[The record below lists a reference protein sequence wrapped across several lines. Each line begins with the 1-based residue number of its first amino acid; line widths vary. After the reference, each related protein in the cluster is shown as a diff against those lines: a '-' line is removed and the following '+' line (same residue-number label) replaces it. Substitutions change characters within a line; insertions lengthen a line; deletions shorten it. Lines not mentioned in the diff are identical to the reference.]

1 MKPTSMTTQMKALNE
16 TEYFLMVVFTL
27 LLNRVHI
34 LANFMFN
41 FEQRIMAVKEVSEI
55 LPNTDLQY
63 RVSCTLVLVEFGSD
77 MDDTPPG
84 LLLA

>member
-1 MKPTSMTTQMKALNE
+1 
-16 TEYFLMVVFTL
+16 
-27 LLNRVHI
+27 
-34 LANFMFN
+34 
-41 FEQRIMAVKEVSEI
+41 MAVKEVSEI

-63 RVSCTLVLVEFGSD
+63 HVSCTLVLVEFGSD